1 MLSAQE
7 YDTYDGFDFG
17 RDIHTW
23 FKAKVESKNGKT
35 EELNYF
41 VTVEDISRS
50 RFNTVYGY
58 KPGREWRS
66 VKYFIDTIIHRHPG
80 TYGLHPTQ
88 FAVLEGELINPTV
101 CQKKDAGGKMVRVK
115 NPKPVKLSMK
125 PLLKLA
131 YQLMTDY
138 RRSLIFVNRF
148 EEAAFIASFR
158 ERLLKYNK
166 KNFWRN
172 LGRFDKLDA
181 FWRFGT
187 KEEKMTALASTDLDA
202 NNIKRYGNKSQ
213 LESKERGFLS
223 NHLDAKALPKP
234 AKYEERDLD
243 EVFTVH
249 PMSIDEYTAVITPP
263 EDQTKSWE
271 APSKEVISRMKLYL
285 AKDIYECR
293 DEWLEE
299 EWRKYL
305 AVNDLKRRKHWEELD
320 AAHKLQEFWLK
331 HSAPYEKFALLMTE
345 VKLDVGSAVQWMKK
359 RRLEPEDIKFIES
372 RMDVKKMPMPN
383 DYVVWKY
390 ETEKVLKPVDF
401 SKIDIKEYREK
412 IEAYKRE
419 HNGELPPHT
428 EDDYETR
435 EYMVMHNSMT
445 LLFWF
450 EDLVD
455 DAFLER
461 FHNEIFMTLG

>member
-7 YDTYDGFDFG
+7 YDTYDVFDFG
-17 RDIHTW
+17 RDLKVW
-23 FKAKVESKNGKT
+23 FEADG
-35 EELNYF
+35 LNCL

-58 KPGREWRS
+58 KPGKNWRS

-101 CQKKDAGGKMVRVK
+101 CQKKDADDKMVRVK

-172 LGRFDKLDA
+172 LGGFDKLNA

-187 KEEKMTALASTDLDA
+187 MEEKRTALASTRLNA
-202 NNIKRYGNKSQ
+202 NDRDRYAKKSKLVGNDC
-213 LESKERGFLS
+213 GFLRGKG
-223 NHLDAKALPKP
+223 LDAKALPKP
-234 AKYEERDLD
+234 AEYEERDLD

-263 EDQTKSWE
+263 KDKTKSWQ